1 MKHPFFSIVIP
12 TYNQSNY
19 LKTALTSIFKQKF
32 KNYEVIVVDNHSKDE
47 TYKVVKNFKKK
58 IIYKKIRNNGV
69 IAKSRNLG
77 IKLSKGKW
85 IAFLDSDDYWTVDK
99 LEKNFQ
105 IINSKDCDV
114 VCNSE
119 WIINL
124 ERKTKKVWCNGPYS
138 KNFYK
143 KLLKFGNRNS
153 TSASI
158 IKKDF
163 INKFNINFDERRS
176 FITCEDYDFFLNIAK
191 KGGKFHYT
199 NEPLGVHIFHKE
211 SASSD
216 KTFHLNSI
224 NAVIKYH
231 VFKVQKFSK
240 QKQKLWKSINDIKK
254 LKKVVFNIKKINKNY
269 SYLFEFFDF
278 FLYKPVQTLKF
289 ILFLIYKYLIQS
301 LIYYIYMFKKI

>member
-119 WIINL
+119 WVINL
-124 ERKTKKVWCNGPYS
+124 ERKKKKY
-138 KNFYK
+138 
-143 KLLKFGNRNS
+143 
-153 TSASI
+153 
-158 IKKDF
+158 
-163 INKFNINFDERRS
+163 
-176 FITCEDYDFFLNIAK
+176 
-191 KGGKFHYT
+191 
-199 NEPLGVHIFHKE
+199 GVMG
-211 SASSD
+211 
-216 KTFHLNSI
+216 
-224 NAVIKYH
+224 
-231 VFKVQKFSK
+231 
-240 QKQKLWKSINDIKK
+240 
-254 LKKVVFNIKKINKNY
+254 
-269 SYLFEFFDF
+269 
-278 FLYKPVQTLKF
+278 
-289 ILFLIYKYLIQS
+289 LIQ
-301 LIYYIYMFKKI
+301 KIFIKNC